1 MRARHPNNFTDSVE
15 WKRDDDA
22 TQRVPFHD
30 RPEAPARRW
39 GHERNR
45 TDGTSQSAGK
55 PSPRPHGIGYGA
67 YDDGRGVSAEALC
80 GRDSEVALLDEWLRD
95 LGERGRALLVRG
107 DPGIGKTALLDAAAD
122 AARSRG
128 CRPRSGRRRE

>member
-1 MRARHPNNFTDSVE
+1 M
-15 WKRDDDA
+15 
-22 TQRVPFHD
+22 
-30 RPEAPARRW
+30 
-39 GHERNR
+39 
-45 TDGTSQSAGK
+45 
-55 PSPRPHGIGYGA
+55 
-67 YDDGRGVSAEALC
+67 SAEALY

-107 DPGIGKTALLDAAAD
+107 DPCIGKTALLDAAAD